1 MQGHSSYS
9 GAHTNT
15 PAELNTKLSTLVTKN
30 TKEILSTQQVTN
42 GAPVRMA
49 TFVEIDFN
57 DLEFYERCG
66 GGSYGSVYR
75 ALWKSAKLEVAVK
88 RLLVLEKEV
97 EVLSSLRHRNV
108 VQFYGAVTKEPNYCL
123 VTEYAAQGSLYAYLA
138 STELGFE
145 RTLTWARDIALGINY
160 LHNEAPFTVIHRD
173 LKSKNVV
180 ISSDMTVKL
189 CDFGASR
196 FMSST
201 TKMSFVGTIP
211 WMAPEVIQGLPVSE
225 ACDTYSFG
233 VVVWELLTGEVPFKG
248 VEGFQVAWLVVE
260 RNERLTIPSSSPPKL
275 ATLMNQCWETDP
287 KKRPTVREILATL
300 EGMMHDKNFAEMS
313 DSFHQLKMAWKA
325 EIQQT
330 VEKLKKM
337 ERALSMREQ
346 QLQQKEKDLHR
357 REQKLRSSLSV
368 PTITA
373 DHDVGAWTEQEVH
386 IWMQHL
392 GNDCHPSDLSK
403 YADVFLQ
410 NNINGKRLLMLSPED
425 LRAMGILSLGHRLD
439 LQNEIEQLKIENH
452 RLLHFPPLSKDG
464 AGLYQGGSS
473 PGGQTYVT
481 LNLLIGNHCRMGQTP
496 EDSKW
501 KMYVEVD
508 GDAAAM
514 TAIKNVTFLLKS
526 PPNDVIRKDHPPY
539 VMDNW
544 CVGSNSPI
552 QVECSIF
559 YEDHVKKPKQTKHLH
574 TVVLEKGGETHEKT
588 VQLCLRQPGVPD
600 SGTST
605 PARSSPKHFTEEQV
619 TLFPQNSVVT
629 TMGSGAGW
637 SSPQSAGATGW
648 TSPQG
653 VWATRQAPA
662 NFAMMATSSLEP
674 SAGLWASVAAGK
686 ISGRDNPPLPASFYV
701 TKKSPQ
707 KPVARYVEAT
717 PTGQNTLSYEVDRT
731 VICDPR
737 ARRRLSQESSQGQR
751 IVSWSDEMDNQPDL
765 TGKSYADVAG
775 HSLAADMQQLQ
786 IVVRDR
792 AHSSSSSEVSGP
804 RFPQK
809 TGRHTQNW
817 IEGRH
822 HRYDGQGDGRSHR
835 YDRQGEGRSYRYD
848 RQEEGRGPRYDRQG
862 EGRGQ
867 YRGNY
872 RGNRGKDWRGRG
884 RGRPRDY
891 HRRVSDIPPASSHV
905 EHAQYR
911 RVVSTTDMERYRQE
925 QAEQYGQHRYDNYD
939 TDSSQSFQSRQNSIR
954 EEDHAYFYVGDRRSA
969 EVREDSFDER
979 GSGHQSREMQ
989 VPDHTREL
997 SPDRLG
1003 FHQSHESGDQ
1013 SEGSW
1018 HEVKKRERKISGS
1031 SDHQERGRGRGRGR
1045 GGDRGRRE
1053 GAPRGGGNRGRGTNT
1068 YSDRG
1073 GRGGFRARNRRY

>member
-1 MQGHSSYS
+1 
-9 GAHTNT
+9 
-15 PAELNTKLSTLVTKN
+15 
-30 TKEILSTQQVTN
+30 
-42 GAPVRMA
+42 MA

-145 RTLTWARDIALGINY
+145 RTITWARDIALGINY

-275 ATLMNQCWETDP
+275 AALMNHCWETDP
-287 KKRPTVREILATL
+287 KKRPTVREILAVL
-300 EGMMHDKNFAEMS
+300 EGMMQDKNFAEMS

-346 QLQQKEKDLHR
+346 QLQKKEKDLHR

-392 GNDCHPSDLSK
+392 GNDSGHPSDLSK
-403 YADVFLQ
+403 YADMFLQ

-425 LRAMGILSLGHRLD
+425 LRSMGILSLGHRLD

-452 RLLHFPPLSKDG
+452 RLLHFPPLSKDA
-464 AGLYQGGSS
+464 AGFPPGSS
-473 PGGQTYVT
+473 PGGQMYVT

-496 EDSKW
+496 EESKW

-508 GDAAAM
+508 GDVAATA
-514 TAIKNVTFLLKS
+514 AIKNVTFLLKS
-526 PPNDVIRKDHPPY
+526 TNDVIRKDHPPY

-552 QVECSIF
+552 QVECSVF

-619 TLFPQNSVVT
+619 TLVPHSSVHTVVT

-648 TSPQG
+648 TSPLG
-653 VWATRQAPA
+653 AWANRQPPA
-662 NFAMMATSSLEP
+662 NFTMIATASLEP
-674 SAGLWASVAAGK
+674 STGLWASVAAGK

-701 TKKSPQ
+701 TKKSPK
-707 KPVARYVEAT
+707 KPVPRRVDNTDMQYREAT
-717 PTGQNTLSYEVDRT
+717 PTGHNTVSYESDRT
-731 VICDPR
+731 AMYEPR
-737 ARRRLSQESSQGQR
+737 VRRRLSEEAQQSQR
-751 IVSWSDEMDNQPDL
+751 IVSWSDEMDNQSDL
-765 TGKSYADVAG
+765 TSKSYADVAG
-775 HSLAADMQQLQ
+775 HSLVADMQQLQ
-786 IVVRDR
+786 IVRDR
-792 AHSSSSSEVSGP
+792 PHFSSSSEVSSP
-804 RFPQK
+804 RYPEN
-809 TGRHTQNW
+809 TGRQSQNW
-817 IEGRH
+817 VEGRQQ
-822 HRYDGQGDGRSHR
+822 RYDRQGEGQSYK
-835 YDRQGEGRSYRYD
+835 YDRQGEGRSQGYDRQGRGRGQGYDREGGGRGQGYDRQGGGRGQGYDRQGGGRGQRYD
-848 RQEEGRGPRYDRQG
+848 RHG

-891 HRRVSDIPPASSHV
+891 HRRVSDQAPAPQHA
-905 EHAQYR
+905 EHAPYR
-911 RVVSTTDMERYRQE
+911 RVVSTSDMERYRQE
-925 QAEQYGQHRYDNYD
+925 EGDAYGQRRYDNYD
-939 TDSSQSFQSRQNSIR
+939 ADTIQGFQSQHNSIR
-954 EEDHAYFYVGDRRSA
+954 EEDHVYFYVGDRRSS
-969 EVREDSFDER
+969 EVGGDSVNEGR
-979 GSGHQSREMQ
+979 GGHQSREMQ
-989 VPDHTREL
+989 APDHTREL
-997 SPDRLG
+997 SPD
-1003 FHQSHESGDQ
+1003 SGGCIPCANIK
-1013 SEGSW
+1013 S
-1018 HEVKKRERKISGS
+1018 V
-1031 SDHQERGRGRGRGR
+1031 
-1045 GGDRGRRE
+1045 
-1053 GAPRGGGNRGRGTNT
+1053 
-1068 YSDRG
+1068 
-1073 GRGGFRARNRRY
+1073 

>member
-1 MQGHSSYS
+1 MQGRV
-9 GAHTNT
+9 HTPVPT
-15 PAELNTKLSTLVTKN
+15 RLYTQLSTPETK
-30 TKEILSTQQVTN
+30 ILPENPPTLQITD
-42 GAPVRMA
+42 GACLRMA
-49 TFVEIDFN
+49 TFVEIDFT

-260 RNERLTIPSSSPPKL
+260 KNERLTIPSSSPPKL
-275 ATLMNQCWETDP
+275 AALMNHCWETDP
-287 KKRPTVREILATL
+287 KKRPTVKEILAVL
-300 EGMMHDKNFAEMS
+300 EGMMHDKNFAAMS

-392 GNDCHPSDLSK
+392 GNDSGHPSDLSK

-425 LRAMGILSLGHRLD
+425 LRSMGILSLGHRLD

-452 RLLHFPPLSKDG
+452 RLLHFPPLSKD

-496 EDSKW
+496 EESKW

-508 GDAAAM
+508 GDTAAM

-526 PPNDVIRKDHPPY
+526 TNDVIRKDHPPY
-539 VMDNW
+539 LMDNW

-574 TVVLEKGGETHEKT
+574 TVVLEKGGETQEKT

-619 TLFPQNSVVT
+619 TLLPQNSVHAAGS

-637 SSPQSAGATGW
+637 SSPQSAGSGGW
-648 TSPQG
+648 TTPQG
-653 VWATRQAPA
+653 AWANRPAPA
-662 NFAMMATSSLEP
+662 NFPVMASSVTQP
-674 SAGLWASVAAGK
+674 SVGLWASVAAGK

-707 KPVARYVEAT
+707 KPVARRLDNTDASYRETT
-717 PTGQNTLSYEVDRT
+717 PTGHSTLPYDADRT
-731 VICDPR
+731 AMYEPR
-737 ARRRLSQESSQGQR
+737 QFRRLSQEGPR
-751 IVSWSDEMDNQPDL
+751 IVSWSDEMENQTDL
-765 TGKSYADVAG
+765 SSGKSYADVAG
-775 HSLAADMQQLQ
+775 HACSITADMRQLQ
-786 IVVRDR
+786 IRDR

-804 RFPQK
+804 RYPPNA
-809 TGRHTQNW
+809 GRHTQNW
-817 IEGRH
+817 NEGRH
-822 HRYDGQGDGRSHR
+822 RGYDRQQEGQSYRYNREEGRSHR
-835 YDRQGEGRSYRYD
+835 YDSQGEGRSYKYD
-848 RQEEGRGPRYDRQG
+848 RHGEGRRPRYERQEGREERYERQGGRDERYERQG
-862 EGRGQ
+862 EGEASTGGTTGGTGEGGGVGVGTTIGGLATSHLRVRRPRSMLSTGVWSA
-867 YRGNY
+867 R
-872 RGNRGKDWRGRG
+872 RIWRGTDKSRG
-884 RGRPRDY
+884 
-891 HRRVSDIPPASSHV
+891 I
-905 EHAQYR
+905 
-911 RVVSTTDMERYRQE
+911 VVMTIMTS
-925 QAEQYGQHRYDNYD
+925 
-939 TDSSQSFQSRQNSIR
+939 
-954 EEDHAYFYVGDRRSA
+954 
-969 EVREDSFDER
+969 
-979 GSGHQSREMQ
+979 
-989 VPDHTREL
+989 
-997 SPDRLG
+997 
-1003 FHQSHESGDQ
+1003 
-1013 SEGSW
+1013 
-1018 HEVKKRERKISGS
+1018 
-1031 SDHQERGRGRGRGR
+1031 
-1045 GGDRGRRE
+1045 
-1053 GAPRGGGNRGRGTNT
+1053 
-1068 YSDRG
+1068 
-1073 GRGGFRARNRRY
+1073 

>member
-1 MQGHSSYS
+1 
-9 GAHTNT
+9 
-15 PAELNTKLSTLVTKN
+15 
-30 TKEILSTQQVTN
+30 
-42 GAPVRMA
+42 MA

-145 RTLTWARDIALGINY
+145 RTITWARDIALGINY

-275 ATLMNQCWETDP
+275 AALMNHCWETDP
-287 KKRPTVREILATL
+287 KKRPTVREILAVL
-300 EGMMHDKNFAEMS
+300 EGMMQDKNFAEMS

-325 EIQQT
+325 EIQLT

-346 QLQQKEKDLHR
+346 QLQKKEKDLHR

-392 GNDCHPSDLSK
+392 GNDSGHPSDLSK
-403 YADVFLQ
+403 YADMFLQ

-425 LRAMGILSLGHRLD
+425 LRSMGILSLGHRLD

-452 RLLHFPPLSKDG
+452 RLLHFPPLSKDA
-464 AGLYQGGSS
+464 AGFPAGSS
-473 PGGQTYVT
+473 PGGQMYVT
-481 LNLLIGNHCRMGQTP
+481 LNLLIGNHCRMEKTP
-496 EDSKW
+496 EESKW

-508 GDAAAM
+508 GDAVAM

-526 PPNDVIRKDHPPY
+526 TNDVIRKDHPPY

-552 QVECSIF
+552 QVECSVF

-619 TLFPQNSVVT
+619 TLVPHNSVHTVVT

-637 SSPQSAGATGW
+637 PSPQSAGATGW
-648 TSPQG
+648 TSPLG
-653 VWATRQAPA
+653 AWANRQPPA
-662 NFAMMATSSLEP
+662 NFTMIATASLEP
-674 SAGLWASVAAGK
+674 STGLWASVAAGK

-707 KPVARYVEAT
+707 KPVPRRVDNTDMQYREAT
-717 PTGQNTLSYEVDRT
+717 PTGHDTVSYEADRT
-731 VICDPR
+731 AMYEPR
-737 ARRRLSQESSQGQR
+737 VRRRLSEEAQQSHR

-765 TGKSYADVAG
+765 TSKSYADVAG
-775 HSLAADMQQLQ
+775 HSLVADMQQLQ
-786 IVVRDR
+786 IVRDR
-792 AHSSSSSEVSGP
+792 PHFSSSSEVSSP
-804 RFPQK
+804 RYPQN
-809 TGRHTQNW
+809 TGRQSQNW
-817 IEGRH
+817 VEGRQQ
-822 HRYDGQGDGRSHR
+822 RYDRQGDGRGQG
-835 YDRQGEGRSYRYD
+835 YDRQGEGRSQGYD
-848 RQEEGRGPRYDRQG
+848 RQGRGRGQGYDRQGGGRGQGYDRQGGGRGQRYDRQG

-891 HRRVSDIPPASSHV
+891 HRRVSDQPPVPQHA

-911 RVVSTTDMERYRQE
+911 RVVSTSDMERYRQE
-925 QAEQYGQHRYDNYD
+925 QGDAYGQRRYDNYD
-939 TDSSQSFQSRQNSIR
+939 ADSSQGFQSQHNSIR
-954 EEDHAYFYVGDRRSA
+954 EEDHVYFYVGDRRSS
-969 EVREDSFDER
+969 EVGGDSFSE
-979 GSGHQSREMQ
+979 GSGGHQSREMQ
-989 VPDHTREL
+989 APDHTREL

-1003 FHQSHESGDQ
+1003 FHQSTTVSNGARTVSTVAEEQGPYA
-1013 SEGSW
+1013 SE
-1018 HEVKKRERKISGS
+1018 
-1031 SDHQERGRGRGRGR
+1031 
-1045 GGDRGRRE
+1045 
-1053 GAPRGGGNRGRGTNT
+1053 PTTNRAIGVLI
-1068 YSDRG
+1068 
-1073 GRGGFRARNRRY
+1073 